1 MYMCECGREFE
12 TRKSL
17 NSHARFCKLYK
28 KVPKKVSKY
37 KIEDDL
43 YRCECGKEFN
53 NFQSL
58 NAHLSHCDYHHD
70 YIGTTKRL
78 HTSELNHSMCWEGKT
93 EEEIKEIKLKAGR
106 TLSQKYKNGELQPSF
121 KGKHHTKEHKQRLR
135 EWQNE
140 RIKEFGGG
148 ANFSEKACEYI
159 DYLNEKNGWNLQHA
173 LNGGEITCLGYWLD
187 GYDKDLNIVFEYDE
201 PKHYKDKENNIL
213 RDKDIERQNEIIE
226 NLHCKFYR
234 YNEYLDLL
242 YEVN

>member
-1 MYMCECGREFE
+1 MYRCECGREFE
-12 TRKSL
+12 KRSSL

-28 KVPKKVSKY
+28 KVSKKISKY
-37 KIEDDL
+37 KVRDNL
-43 YRCECGKEFN
+43 YKCECGKEFD

-58 NAHLSHCDYHHD
+58 NGHLSHCDIHCNCLHKHRND
-70 YIGTTKRL
+70 KHKGTM
-78 HTSELNHSMCWEGKT
+78 NWEGKT
-93 EEEIKEIKLKAGR
+93 NEEIKEIYKKSNETR
-106 TLSQKYKNGELQPSF
+106 KIKYASGEIIPSF
-121 KGKHHTKEHKQRLR
+121 KGKHHTKEYKQRLR

>member
-1 MYMCECGREFE
+1 MYKCECGREFE
-12 TRKSL
+12 KRSSL

-37 KIEDDL
+37 KVEENL
-43 YRCECGKEFN
+43 YKCECGKEFDN
-53 NFQSL
+53 YQSL
-58 NAHLSHCDYHHD
+58 NAHLSHCDIHCICLHKNRND
-70 YIGTTKRL
+70 KHKGTM
-78 HTSELNHSMCWEGKT
+78 NWEGKT
-93 EEEIKEIKLKAGR
+93 NEEIKEIHKKSNE
-106 TLSQKYKNGELQPSF
+106 THKIKYVSGEIIPSF

-148 ANFSEKACEYI
+148 ANFSEKACKYI
-159 DYLNEKNGWNLQHA
+159 DCLNEKNGWNLQHA

-201 PKHYKDKENNIL
+201 PKHYKDRENNIL
-213 RDKDIERQNEIIE
+213 KDKDIERQNEIIE